1 MELLLTYYRST
12 LSPQSLARQEH
23 STFIRL

>member
-12 LSPQSLARQEH
+12 LPPQSLARQEH